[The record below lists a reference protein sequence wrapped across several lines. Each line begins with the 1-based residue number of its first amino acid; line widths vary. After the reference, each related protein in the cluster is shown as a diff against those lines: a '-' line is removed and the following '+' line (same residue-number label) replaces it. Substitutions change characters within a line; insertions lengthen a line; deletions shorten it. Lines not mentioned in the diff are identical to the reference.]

1 LIRDNK
7 IITWTNNSLTEDI
20 QPTMVL
26 LEKITQRTTDQERT
40 CSPIEVT
47 ADLMVIMDL
56 KVTNPISMLP

>member
-1 LIRDNK
+1 MIRDNK

-40 CSPIEVT
+40 CSPTEVT
-47 ADLMVIMDL
+47 ADLRVIMDL

>member
-7 IITWTNNSLTEDI
+7 IITWTNNSLIEDI

-40 CSPIEVT
+40 CSLIEVT

-56 KVTNPISMLP
+56 KVTNPISMRP

>member
-1 LIRDNK
+1 
-7 IITWTNNSLTEDI
+7 
-20 QPTMVL
+20 MVL

>member
-47 ADLMVIMDL
+47 VDLRVIMDL

>member
-40 CSPIEVT
+40 CSPTEVT
-47 ADLMVIMDL
+47 ADLRVTMDL
-56 KVTNPISMLP
+56 KVTSPTSMLQ

>member
-1 LIRDNK
+1 MIRDNK

-40 CSPIEVT
+40 CSPIEVI
-47 ADLMVIMDL
+47 ADLRVIMDL
-56 KVTNPISMLP
+56 KATNPISMLP

>member
-1 LIRDNK
+1 
-7 IITWTNNSLTEDI
+7 
-20 QPTMVL
+20 MVL

-40 CSPIEVT
+40 CSTIEVT

>member
-1 LIRDNK
+1 
-7 IITWTNNSLTEDI
+7 
-20 QPTMVL
+20 MVL

-47 ADLMVIMDL
+47 ADLRVIMDL